1 MSPAVTYYI
10 PDEAEESG
18 LRAVGALVVR
28 TRNATTLDLYA
39 RDGFGGGL
47 DLYNVPQCDPAQP
60 TAGHWSEIA

>member
-1 MSPAVTYYI
+1 MKPAVTYYI
-10 PDEAEESG
+10 ADEGEESG

-47 DLYNVPQCDPAQP
+47 DLYNVPQCDPATP